1 MLQIC
6 SEWKSFFLKSTSFF
20 CGNILWNGVFCSFWL
35 TKLTAELQLW
45 EIHFIEN
52 HSKRGTSSNGKE
64 KQNLPWNGLHFD
76 RTTGSACDGKRGSVW
91 YSVKNAFHFRLIRS
105 VNPTERWAFG
115 LWRCDWAVVVMV
127 AAHYHGTVQ
136 GCDFYLRLFCLL
148 IFFFAH
154 PIFHYLSYR
163 NVSLK

>member
-1 MLQIC
+1 MEIVFP
-6 SEWKSFFLKSTSFF
+6 EKHFLF
-20 CGNILWNGVFCSFWL
+20 CESILWNGVFYSLWL
-35 TKLTAELQLW
+35 TKLSAELQLW
-45 EIHFIEN
+45 EIHFIGN
-52 HSKRGTSSNGKE
+52 HSKRGTGSNGKE
-64 KQNLPWNGLHFD
+64 KQNLLKTNELHFD
-76 RTTGSACDGKRGSVW
+76 RTTGSACNGKRGSVW

-127 AAHYHGTVQ
+127 AHCHGTVQ

-148 IFFFAH
+148 FFGH